1 MQVIIEDPEVYAM
14 AGRKSIFQRIRLV
27 YRRSSTAL
35 KLLVLSM
42 VVFCTVALIV
52 LGVGIHHTKT
62 QTEQMRQQAAQLEQ
76 ENSDLE
82 ERISELGSVQSV
94 IRIAR
99 EMLGLEDPD
108 TVIIDPVESTDPQ

>member
-1 MQVIIEDPEVYAM
+1 M
-14 AGRKSIFQRIRLV
+14 ADRKSIFQRIRLV

-35 KLLVLSM
+35 KIVVLCM

-52 LGVGIHHTKT
+52 LGVGIHQTKA

-76 ENSDLE
+76 ENQELE
-82 ERISELGSVQSV
+82 ENISQLGTIQSV

-108 TVIIDPVESTDPQ
+108 AVIIDPVESTDPQ